1 MDGPAN
7 AYDRAAESLGNVVEF
22 QHVNLR
28 IPDQQ
33 AATAFYISG
42 LGLTRD
48 PFLMTG
54 TDNMWPMPAPASST
68 CRPARRR
75 CCAARPASWCRTSAV
90 ARTAGARAPQLE
102 GTRSASR
109 RRRTAPR
116 RPAPGATAS
125 AATRRTRR
133 GSGRITLGI
142 PYVEFDVPPG
152 TIAGIARFYR
162 EIVGAP
168 AWVEAAAASRV
179 RWCQEPAPRV
189 PRDRPPAPPFDG
201 HHVQIA
207 LADFGGPYARLGERG
222 LVSQEDSPWQY
233 RFRDIVDLDTGAV
246 LFTVE
251 HEVRSMTP
259 PDVRA
264 AAGEPE
270 RGDQQPELRPRARG
284 VGLGHAAALR
294 RRRSVSRA

>member
-7 AYDRAAESLGNVVEF
+7 AYDRAAESLGNVVEL

-54 TDNMWPMPAPASST
+54 TDNMWAN
-68 CRPARRR
+68 
-75 CCAARPASWCRTSAV
+75 
-90 ARTAGARAPQLE
+90 AGASQFHLPTGAPQVLRGTTGLVVPDRAQLLERLARVRRQLE
-102 GTRSASR
+102 GTRFGFEETADGAEATCPWGNRVRCHAPDASR
-109 RRRTAPR
+109 FGP
-116 RPAPGATAS
+116 
-125 AATRRTRR
+125 
-133 GSGRITLGI
+133 ITLGI
-142 PYVEFDVPPG
+142 PYVEFDVAPG
-152 TIAGIARFYR
+152 TVAGIARFYR

-168 AWVEAAAASRV
+168 AWIEDGGGVARALVARNQHLVFRET
-179 RWCQEPAPRV
+179 
-189 PRDRPPAPPFDG
+189 DRPAPPFDG

-207 LADFGGPYARLGERG
+207 LADFGGPYERLRERG

-233 RFRDIVDLDTGAV
+233 RFRDIVDLDSGAV

-251 HEVRSMTP
+251 HEVRSMTHPMFARPLVNRNAAINNRNYAPGHEAWSWAMP
-259 PDVRA
+259 PR
-264 AAGEPE
+264 
-270 RGDQQPELRPRARG
+270 
-284 VGLGHAAALR
+284 
-294 RRRSVSRA
+294 